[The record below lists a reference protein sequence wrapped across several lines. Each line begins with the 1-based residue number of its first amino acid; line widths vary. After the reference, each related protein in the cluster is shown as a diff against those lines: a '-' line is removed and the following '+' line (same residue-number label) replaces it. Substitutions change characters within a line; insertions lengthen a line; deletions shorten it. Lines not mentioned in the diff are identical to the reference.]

1 MKKNK
6 DGTISMNLD
15 EARGA
20 CIRCEQPGYLI
31 NQYEFHILSHDDSAT
46 VAKLGDTFW
55 KMFLGFCLQLFV
67 SFILVSWKNDIS
79 YNRMDL
85 FQLISMILCILVYFS
100 CKGYIKLKG
109 TKRTRIINKIEKK
122 FQYNDAG
129 K

>member
-6 DGTISMNLD
+6 DGTISMDLD
-15 EARGA
+15 EARGT
-20 CIRCEQPGYLI
+20 CFRCEQPGYLI
-31 NQYEFHILSHDDSAT
+31 TEHEFYILSHDDSAM

-55 KMFLGFCLQLFV
+55 KMFLGFCLQLLV
-67 SFILVSWKNDIS
+67 SFILVTWKNDIS

-85 FQLISMILCILVYFS
+85 FQLISMILCILIYLG
-100 CKGYIKLKG
+100 CKGYIELKG
-109 TKRTRIINKIEKK
+109 TQRTRIINKIEKI

>member
-31 NQYEFHILSHDDSAT
+31 TQYEFHILSHDDSSTA
-46 VAKLGDTFW
+46 AKLGDTFW

-67 SFILVSWKNDIS
+67 SFILVSWKNDLS

-85 FQLISMILCILVYFS
+85 FQLISMILCILIYLS

-109 TKRTRIINKIEKK
+109 TQRTRIINNIDKT
-122 FQYNDAG
+122 FHYNDAG